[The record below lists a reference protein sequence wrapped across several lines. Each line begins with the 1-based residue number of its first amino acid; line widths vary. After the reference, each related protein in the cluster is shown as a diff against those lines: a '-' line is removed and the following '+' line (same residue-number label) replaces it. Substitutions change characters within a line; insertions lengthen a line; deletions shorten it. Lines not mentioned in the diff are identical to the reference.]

1 MVSGFLIPIIHPSK
15 LDVVTALPPLVIP
28 EYVPLEVSINVMPLL
43 VSEASFSAVPDN
55 VPVNVT
61 GKTSA
66 LSIISTVMVFV
77 AFCVIYM
84 NAGQH

>member
-1 MVSGFLIPIIHPSK
+1 M
-15 LDVVTALPPLVIP
+15 VTALPLLVIP

-55 VPVNVT
+55 APVNVT

-66 LSIISTVMVFV
+66 LSIISTLIVFV
-77 AFCVIYM
+77 AF
-84 NAGQH
+84 